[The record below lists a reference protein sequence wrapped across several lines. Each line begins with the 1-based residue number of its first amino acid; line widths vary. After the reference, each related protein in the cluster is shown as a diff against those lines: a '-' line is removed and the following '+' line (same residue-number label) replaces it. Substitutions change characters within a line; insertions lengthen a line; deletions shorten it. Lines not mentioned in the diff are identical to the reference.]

1 MNNKKFV
8 RKRIPILVVV
18 LCSLWFAGG
27 IWSAQMTPQAPP
39 TPMQDQIFH
48 NKGNIVTTVQNW
60 GQIGGQMDFGKP
72 SGEWPKGSEHNYL
85 AEIKLFRAARKNR
98 AVKA

>member
-1 MNNKKFV
+1 MNRKKSK
-8 RKRIPILVVV
+8 KRMIPV
-18 LCSLWFAGG
+18 LAGAIFSLWFAGWT
-27 IWSAQMTPQAPP
+27 WSAHLTSSAPP

-60 GQIGGQMDFGKP
+60 GQIGGQMDYGFP

-85 AEIKLFRAARKNR
+85 AEINTGWAR
-98 AVKA
+98 